1 MTSTILLA
9 GAGGAIGRRLA
20 PLLLAR
26 GYRVA
31 GTTRSLGRA
40 DELRDRGLE
49 PIVVDVFDAESLAAA
64 VLGVRPTVVIHQL
77 TDLPHGLEPGRM
89 AEAIARN
96 ARIRDGGT
104 RNLVRAAVAAGTR
117 RLVAQSIAWAYAP
130 GPLPHAEADPL
141 DVAAEGA
148 RAVSVGGV
156 VALEGWTLNTPPLV
170 GTVLR
175 YGHIY
180 GPGTG
185 TEQADAPRLH
195 VDAAAHAALL
205 AIDGPPGIFNIAEPD
220 SAIATEKARTVLGWD
235 ADFRVP
241 T

>member
-1 MTSTILLA
+1 
-9 GAGGAIGRRLA
+9 
-20 PLLLAR
+20 R

-156 VALEGWTLNTPPLV
+156 VA
-170 GTVLR
+170 
-175 YGHIY
+175 
-180 GPGTG
+180 
-185 TEQADAPRLH
+185 
-195 VDAAAHAALL
+195 
-205 AIDGPPGIFNIAEPD
+205 
-220 SAIATEKARTVLGWD
+220 
-235 ADFRVP
+235 
-241 T
+241 